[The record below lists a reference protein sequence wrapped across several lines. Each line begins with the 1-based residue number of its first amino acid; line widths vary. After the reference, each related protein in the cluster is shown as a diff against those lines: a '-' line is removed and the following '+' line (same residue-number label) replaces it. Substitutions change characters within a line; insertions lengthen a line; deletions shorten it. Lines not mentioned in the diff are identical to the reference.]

1 MADALHSDDARFRLA
16 MDMGGIAMAI
26 VSLDGRWQEVNPALC
41 RLLDR
46 PAEQLVER
54 PMQDFMHPGDAG
66 AVATSRE
73 RALLLQDEVA
83 VMAKRRYLR
92 ADGDSIDVREHLAP
106 LRDAEGRP
114 QCFLVQLQD
123 LGEQR
128 RDEGDLSE
136 LTESFERCVQERTAA
151 LEAASRRW
159 ESFAYGV
166 SHDLRA
172 PLRAIDG
179 FAKQLQRHAGPG
191 PDPTSQDSLQR
202 IRAASQR
209 MGGLIDSLLEL
220 SRIGCAELRPERV
233 DVSLLAEWSA
243 AELQDA
249 HPQRRSQVTVQP
261 GLDVVGDERLLKTL
275 LTQLLCNA
283 WQFVAKDADV
293 QVEVTGSRT
302 AEGLQI
308 EVRDHGIGF
317 DMAYA
322 DKLFQPFQRLHGSED
337 GAGNGL
343 GLSIAQQ
350 VVERHGGRIWAEA
363 APGQGT
369 TVHVT
374 LHDQSEA
381 EAAA

>member
-1 MADALHSDDARFRLA
+1 MADAPHTDDARFRLA

-26 VSLDGRWQEVNPALC
+26 VSLEGRWQEVNPALC

-54 PMQDFMHPGDAG
+54 PVQDFVHPDDAG
-66 AVATSRE
+66 AIATSRE
-73 RALLLQDEVA
+73 RALLQGGVA
-83 VMAKRRYLR
+83 VTAERRYLR
-92 ADGDSIDVREHLAP
+92 AGGNSIDVREHLAP
-106 LRDAEGRP
+106 LRDVERKP
-114 QCFLVQLQD
+114 QCFLLQLQD

-128 RDEGDLSE
+128 RVEGELSA
-136 LTESFERCVQERTAA
+136 LTDSFDRRVQERTTA

-159 ESFAYGV
+159 EAFAYGV

-179 FAKQLQRHAGPG
+179 FARQLERHAGPG
-191 PDPTSQDSLQR
+191 LDPTSQDSLQR

-220 SRIGCAELRPERV
+220 SRIGRVELRPERV

-243 AELQDA
+243 AELQDV
-249 HPQRRSQVTVQP
+249 HPQRSSQVTVQP

-308 EVRDHGIGF
+308 AVRDHGIGF
-317 DMAYA
+317 DMVYA

-350 VVERHGGRIWAEA
+350 VVERHGGRIWAEST
-363 APGQGT
+363 PGQGT

-374 LHDQSEA
+374 LHDLSES

>member
-16 MDMGGIAMAI
+16 MAMGGVAMAT
-26 VSLDGRWQEVNPALC
+26 VSLDGRWREVSPALC
-41 RLLDR
+41 RQLGR
-46 PAEQLVER
+46 SVEQLVGR
-54 PMQDFMHPGDAG
+54 PVEDFVHPEDAG
-66 AVATSRE
+66 AVAMSRE
-73 RALLLQDEVA
+73 RALLLQGEVS
-83 VMAKRRYLR
+83 VMAERRYLR
-92 ADGDSIDVREHLAP
+92 SDGDSFDVREHLAT
-106 LRDAEGRP
+106 LRDAGGKP
-114 QCFLVQLQD
+114 QGFLVQLQD

-128 RDEGDLSE
+128 RVEGE
-136 LTESFERCVQERTAA
+136 LRTLNASFDQCVQERTAA
-151 LEAASRRW
+151 LEAVSRRW

-179 FAKQLQRHAGPG
+179 FAKQLERHAGPG
-191 PDPTSQDSLQR
+191 LDPTGQDSLKR

-220 SRIGCAELRPERV
+220 SRIARAELRPERV
-233 DVSLLAEWSA
+233 DVSLLAEWSW

-249 HPQRRSQVTVQP
+249 HPQRRSQVAVQP
-261 GLDVVGDERLLKTL
+261 GLAVIGDERLLKTL

-283 WQFVAKDADV
+283 WQFAGQGAEVR
-293 QVEVTGSRT
+293 VEVTGSRT

-308 EVRDHGIGF
+308 AVRDHGIGF

-350 VVERHGGRIWAEA
+350 VVERHGGRIWAVA
-363 APGQGT
+363 APDQGT
-369 TVHVT
+369 TFHVT
-374 LHDQSEA
+374 LQDMSETEA
-381 EAAA
+381 EA

>member
-1 MADALHSDDARFRLA
+1 MADVQHPEDARFRLA
-16 MDMGGIAMAI
+16 MAMGGIAMAS
-26 VSLDGRWQEVNPALC
+26 VTLDGRWQEVNPALC
-41 RLLDR
+41 RLLGR
-46 PAEQLVER
+46 SAEQLLQR
-54 PMQDFMHPGDAG
+54 PVQDFVHPEEAG
-66 AVATSRE
+66 AVVMSRE
-73 RALLLQDEVA
+73 RALLPQGDVA
-83 VMAKRRYLR
+83 APAERRYLG
-92 ADGDSIDVREHLAP
+92 ASGECVEVREHLAP
-106 LRDAEGRP
+106 VRDANGKP
-114 QCFLVQLQD
+114 QGFLVQLHD
-123 LGEQR
+123 LGELR
-128 RDEGDLSE
+128 RVQGE
-136 LTESFERCVQERTAA
+136 LGELNESFERCVQERTAA

-179 FAKQLQRHAGPG
+179 FAKQLERHAGPG
-191 PDPTSQDSLQR
+191 LDSIGQDSLQR

-220 SRIGCAELRPERV
+220 SRIGRAELRPERV
-233 DVSLLAEWSA
+233 DVSLLADWSA

-249 HPQRRSQVTVQP
+249 HPQRRSRVTVQP
-261 GLDVVGDERLLKTL
+261 GLEVVGDERLLKTL
-275 LTQLLCNA
+275 LAQLLGNA
-283 WQFVAKDADV
+283 WQFVAKDAEV

-308 EVRDHGIGF
+308 AMRDHGIGF

-322 DKLFQPFQRLHGSED
+322 DKLFQPFQRLHGNED

-350 VVERHGGRIWAEA
+350 VVERHGGRIWADSV
-363 APGQGT
+363 PGQGT
-369 TVHVT
+369 TFHAT
-374 LHDQSEA
+374 LRDQRAS

>member
-1 MADALHSDDARFRLA
+1 MADAPHTADVRFRLA

-26 VSLDGRWQEVNPALC
+26 VSLDGVWQDVNPALC
-41 RLLDR
+41 RLLGR
-46 PAEQLVER
+46 TEEQLVKR
-54 PMQDFMHPGDAG
+54 PVQDFVHPADAG
-66 AVATSRE
+66 AVASSRE
-73 RALLLQDEVA
+73 RALVLQDEVA
-83 VMAKRRYLR
+83 VSAERRYLR
-92 ADGDSIDVREHLAP
+92 ADGSRIDVRDHIGP
-106 LRDAEGRP
+106 LRDADGKL
-114 QCFLVQLQD
+114 QGFLVQLQD

-128 RDEGDLSE
+128 RVEGELGE
-136 LTESFERCVQERTAA
+136 LTESFDRCMQERIAA

-179 FAKQLQRHAGPG
+179 FAKQLERHAGPG
-191 PDPTSQDSLQR
+191 LDPVGQDSLKR

-209 MGGLIDSLLEL
+209 MAGLIDSLLEL
-220 SRIGCAELRPERV
+220 SRIGRAELRPERV

-243 AELQDA
+243 AELQDT
-249 HPQRRSQVTVQP
+249 HPQRRSQITVQP

-275 LTQLLCNA
+275 MTQLLCNA

-293 QVEVTGSRT
+293 QVEVIGSRT

-308 EVRDHGIGF
+308 AVRDHGIGF

-350 VVERHGGRIWAEA
+350 VVERHGGRIWAES

-369 TVHVT
+369 TFHVT
-374 LHDQSEA
+374 LHDQVET